1 MKNLISAVAVGCC
14 LSVAQ
19 AATWDVTLNLNGL
32 NGGNEVPANTSPAL
46 GGPVGVGIRYD
57 DASNVL
63 TVNAAYGIFGWAPLT
78 GTYEGAHLHLGAAGE
93 EGPVLVDLASLHLPF
108 NANSGFFSGNVTL
121 SGAAGSALMAGN
133 IYMNIHSSAFPGGE
147 IRGFLTPVP
156 EPATTAAIAGG
167 VLGAFAIARRFR
179 SKKTA

>member
-19 AATWDVTLNLNGL
+19 AATWDVTLDLNGL
-32 NGGNEVPANTSPAL
+32 NGGNEVPVNTSPAV

-78 GTYEGAHLHLGAAGE
+78 GTYGGAHLHLGAAGE
-93 EGPVLVDLASLHLPF
+93 EGPVLVDLASMHLPF

-121 SGAAGSALMAGN
+121 SSAVGSALLAGN
-133 IYMNIHSSAFPGGE
+133 VYMNIHSSAFPGGE
-147 IRGFLTPVP
+147 IRGQLTVVP
-156 EPATTAAIAGG
+156 EPEVIALAILGFGG
-167 VLGAFAIARRFR
+167 MAMALRRQK
-179 SKKTA
+179 S

>member
-19 AATWDVTLNLNGL
+19 AATWDVTLDVNGL
-32 NGGNEVPANTSPAL
+32 NGGNENPVNTSPAS
-46 GGPVGVGIRYD
+46 GGTVGVGIRYD

-93 EGPVLVDLASLHLPF
+93 NGPILVDLASIHLPF

-121 SGAAGSALMAGN
+121 SSAAGSALVAGN
-133 IYMNIHSSAFPGGE
+133 VYMNIHSSAFPGGE
-147 IRGFLTPVP
+147 IRGQLTVVP
-156 EPATTAAIAGG
+156 EPEVIALAILGFGG
-167 VLGAFAIARRFR
+167 MAMAMRRQK
-179 SKKTA
+179 S

>member
-1 MKNLISAVAVGCC
+1 
-14 LSVAQ
+14 VAQ

-147 IRGFLTPVP
+147 IRGQLTVVP
-156 EPATTAAIAGG
+156 EPEVIALAILGFGG
-167 VLGAFAIARRFR
+167 MAMALRRQK
-179 SKKTA
+179 S

>member
-147 IRGFLTPVP
+147 IRGQLTVVP
-156 EPATTAAIAGG
+156 EPEVIALAILGFGG
-167 VLGAFAIARRFR
+167 MAMALRRQK
-179 SKKTA
+179 S